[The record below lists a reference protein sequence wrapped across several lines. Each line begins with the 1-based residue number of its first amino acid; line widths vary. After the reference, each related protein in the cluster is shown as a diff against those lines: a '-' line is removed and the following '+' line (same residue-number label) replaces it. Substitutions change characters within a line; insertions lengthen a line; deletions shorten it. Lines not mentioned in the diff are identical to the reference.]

1 MTNPPSPA
9 DARLKIV
16 RTMQSLFLEMFAE
29 NDEEGVPLEGR
40 DLEDAQTLVDEI
52 VLELLDVLGLEVVSA
67 DSDGSMLVK
76 LTPET
81 D

>member
-9 DARLKIV
+9 DARLKIM

-76 LTPET
+76 LTPEI

>member
-76 LTPET
+76 LTPEI